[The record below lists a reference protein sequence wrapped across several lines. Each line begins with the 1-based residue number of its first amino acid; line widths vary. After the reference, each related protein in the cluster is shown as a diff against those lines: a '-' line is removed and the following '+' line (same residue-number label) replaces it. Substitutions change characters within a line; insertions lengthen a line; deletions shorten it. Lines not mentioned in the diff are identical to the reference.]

1 MALLLQHIFFAES
14 SKKMYRVILKF
25 NQKKNYLKMHKFPV
39 FFLNS
44 WIVEK
49 IGNAFFIL
57 FSLVWLSQIDSKF
70 DGVILFFVQY
80 TMCMKW
86 IGRCTFFPF
95 AHSI

>member
-1 MALLLQHIFFAES
+1 
-14 SKKMYRVILKF
+14 
-25 NQKKNYLKMHKFPV
+25 MHKFPV

-95 AHSI
+95 AHSIIVLVEHKQTTSDCFLVGIFSIQCWK